1 MINSVNLSGYISNE
15 IKYAV
20 SNSGTQ
26 MAQFNLAVQRSFK
39 NQEGKRDVDFINI
52 SAFGKTAEIIN
63 TYLSKGELVNVD
75 GRLQT
80 RSYENKEGQRVN
92 VTEVIVRDLQMIN
105 TGQKNKQQAVQPS
118 NQQPKQQNGWQQQ
131 NSSNNDSGING
142 NPFDNGPIN
151 ISDDDLPF

>member
-39 NQEGKRDVDFINI
+39 NQEGKRDADFINI

-63 TYLSKGELVNVD
+63 TYLSKGDLINVG
-75 GRLQT
+75 GRLQK

-105 TGQKNKQQAVQPS
+105 TGQKSEQQTSQSS
-118 NQQPKQQNGWQQQ
+118 NQQPKQQKN
-131 NSSNNDSGING
+131 SNNDSGING
-142 NPFDNGPIN
+142 NPFNNGPIN

>member
-52 SAFGKTAEIIN
+52 SAFGKTAATTIQESMAIHL
-63 TYLSKGELVNVD
+63 TMVRLTLVMTIFRFN
-75 GRLQT
+75 
-80 RSYENKEGQRVN
+80 
-92 VTEVIVRDLQMIN
+92 I
-105 TGQKNKQQAVQPS
+105 KN
-118 NQQPKQQNGWQQQ
+118 
-131 NSSNNDSGING
+131 
-142 NPFDNGPIN
+142 
-151 ISDDDLPF
+151 